1 MSLIRGLYISATG
14 LNAGIKRQD
23 VISNNLANA
32 STAGFKRETT
42 LFQSLLEREI
52 YHYPPAQRPEYL
64 GQLGTGT
71 NFRLG
76 ANDFSMGMVL
86 GTGRNLDVLI
96 GNPDAWLTVEHNG
109 GQAYTRNGQLM
120 VDGQGYLKTTSGAY
134 ILDAQGNRIQVPSD
148 NISIQGDGSLLDDA
162 GDTLG
167 RLGVATF
174 DPEAQL
180 TRLGDAL
187 WQSDLPVIEAQDPQL
202 MQGALE
208 QANVQVIKEMVNL
221 ISAMR
226 AYETNTKLIQI
237 QDETLN
243 KAVNEVGRV

>member
-1 MSLIRGLYISATG
+1 MIRGLYISATG

-23 VISNNLANA
+23 TISNNLANA

-52 YHYPPAQRPEYL
+52 YHYSPAERPAYL

-76 ANDFSMGMVL
+76 ASDLSMGMVL
-86 GTGRNLDVLI
+86 DTGRNLDVLV

-109 GQAYTRNGQLM
+109 GQAYTRNGQLL
-120 VDGQGYLKTTSGAY
+120 VDGQGYLTTTGGTY
-134 ILDAQGNRIQVPSD
+134 VLDALNNRIQVQNDS
-148 NISIQGDGSLLDDA
+148 ISVQANGTLLDEA
-162 GDTLG
+162 GNTIA
-167 RLGVATF
+167 RLGVVTF
-174 DPEAQL
+174 DPDAEL
-180 TRLGDAL
+180 TRLGDSL
-187 WQSDLPVIEAQDPQL
+187 WQSDLQAIPAQDPQL

-237 QDETLN
+237 QDESLN
-243 KAVNEVGRV
+243 KAVNEVGRT